1 MDNVSKIVVT
11 IIGMFFGILGV
22 FFIATIPYL
31 FLFSLNLLLYIV
43 FSNIV
48 ESRIANMIGNFLL
61 ISSLLAIIGFF
72 TEVIIAMPFRINFLQ
87 VSGVISIIALL
98 LFFIYYVY
106 NILKEILQSIEIKL
120 KK

>member
-1 MDNVSKIVVT
+1 
-11 IIGMFFGILGV
+11 GILGV

-48 ESRIANMIGNFLL
+48 ESRVANMIGNFLL

-72 TEVIIAMPFRINFLQ
+72 TEVIIAMSFRINFLQ